1 MKRLFVIVLFL
12 ITYSCGG
19 INFVYENNMNIT
31 NPLYEKTEVNAS
43 GIDLG
48 LMKSYIP
55 MIFGIQK
62 NDTFILQI
70 DIIEKKTKISV
81 EKNQTVSNLKY
92 ELKFYYTLILR
103 KKNCVSY
110 KKEISSYFTILP
122 KSDGYNY
129 GTDASL
135 ENKYELAID
144 NNLNKFVSLISE
156 IDVNSCQ

>member
-1 MKRLFVIVLFL
+1 MKKLFVIVLFL
-12 ITYSCGG
+12 ITYSCGD

-62 NDTFILQI
+62 DDTFILQI

-81 EKNQTVSNLKY
+81 EKNQTRQ
-92 ELKFYYTLILR
+92 I
-103 KKNCVSY
+103 
-110 KKEISSYFTILP
+110 
-122 KSDGYNY
+122 
-129 GTDASL
+129 
-135 ENKYELAID
+135 
-144 NNLNKFVSLISE
+144 
-156 IDVNSCQ
+156 